1 MRAMPH
7 AYFVEITEMRM
18 KNANQAVTLEDRVY
32 ADLRDRILQGQLVSG
47 EKLVQEDL
55 AAELG
60 VSRTPLRSAIAQLS
74 RENFVRM
81 SSRSEAYVAEFGP
94 ERIADLFELRAVLE
108 GLICRL
114 LAPVIAR
121 KQTIYLRS
129 LMASVSDLLD
139 DPNDPTYREA
149 DIEFHTHLTDLA
161 VEHGFSHLLDPV
173 HSVMRM
179 SLSQGILRAPEET
192 YAEHLMII
200 DALEAGDSDA
210 AERAMISHIR
220 KTIVL
225 LRERGA
231 STLTE

>member
-1 MRAMPH
+1 
-7 AYFVEITEMRM
+7 MRM
-18 KNANQAVTLEDRVY
+18 KNANQAKTLEDRVY
-32 ADLRDRILQGQLVSG
+32 ADLREKILTGVLVSG
-47 EKLVQEDL
+47 QKLVQEDL
-55 AAELG
+55 AADLG

-81 SSRSEAYVAEFGP
+81 SSRNEAYVAEFGS

-114 LAPVIAR
+114 LAPVIER

-129 LMASVSDLLD
+129 LMESVADRLH

-149 DIEFHTHLTDLA
+149 DMEFHTHLTDLA
-161 VEHGFSHLLDPV
+161 DEHGFSHLLDPV
-173 HSVMRM
+173 HMVMRM

-192 YAEHLMII
+192 FAEHLQII
-200 DALEAGDSDA
+200 DALEAGDAEA
-210 AERAMISHIR
+210 AEREMISHIR

-225 LRERGA
+225 LRERGRQ
-231 STLTE
+231 EPEN

>member
-1 MRAMPH
+1 MRNAPH
-7 AYFVEITEMRM
+7 S
-18 KNANQAVTLEDRVY
+18 QTLEERVY
-32 ADLRDRILQGQLVSG
+32 DELREKILTGQLVSG
-47 EKLVQEDL
+47 QKLVQEDL
-55 AAELG
+55 AAEFG

-81 SSRSEAYVAEFGP
+81 SQRSEAYVAEFGP

-114 LAPVIAR
+114 LAPVIER

-129 LMASVSDLLD
+129 LMASVADRLD
-139 DPNDPTYREA
+139 VAGDATYRDA

-161 VEHGFSHLLDPV
+161 HEHGFSHLLDPV

-179 SLSQGILRAPEET
+179 SLSQGILRAPAET
-192 YAEHLMII
+192 HAEHIDII
-200 DALEAGDSDA
+200 DALEAGDADA
-210 AERAMISHIR
+210 AERAMITHIR

-225 LRERGA
+225 LRERSA
-231 STLTE
+231 QDLTD